1 MIKIILSFVYIFGFI
16 ILSRWSF
23 DGIFQ
28 EGNISILGLIW
39 SLIFAFFVG
48 FYIGIPFAFKKITES
63 KHLRLSKLKTLCLLI
78 GLAVSLLVISYISS
92 LYLLNSVMIYTAL
105 IGYLL
110 ICLSGLSITLF
121 LKPINEEKTQ

>member
-16 ILSRWSF
+16 ILSSWSF

-48 FYIGIPFAFKKITES
+48 FYIGIPFVFKKNA
-63 KHLRLSKLKTLCLLI
+63 RVKTFE
-78 GLAVSLLVISYISS
+78 AV
-92 LYLLNSVMIYTAL
+92 
-105 IGYLL
+105 
-110 ICLSGLSITLF
+110 
-121 LKPINEEKTQ
+121 

>member
-48 FYIGIPFAFKKITES
+48 FYIGFPFAFKKITES
-63 KHLRLSKLKTLCLLI
+63 KYLRLSKLKTLCLLI

>member
-39 SLIFAFFVG
+39 SLIFAFLG
-48 FYIGIPFAFKKITES
+48 FYIGFPFAFKKITES